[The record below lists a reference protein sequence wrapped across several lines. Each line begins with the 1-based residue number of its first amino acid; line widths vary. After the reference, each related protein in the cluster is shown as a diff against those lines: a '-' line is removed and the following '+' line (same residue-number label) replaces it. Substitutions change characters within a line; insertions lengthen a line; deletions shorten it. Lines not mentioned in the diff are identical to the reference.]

1 MNINTLGQS
10 SLALDSSDGG
20 GTSRNGA
27 SSSAVTTP
35 PFDEIYCPIYELFN
49 EPLEICN
56 SNNEYI
62 IHCCGNFRQKKLC
75 FKKRRRKIP
84 SSTASLQAHR
94 LDHHPR
100 TQMKIPVKLI

>member
-75 FKKRRRKIP
+75 FKKKENTIFHRFSSSP
-84 SSTASLQAHR
+84 SFGSPSPNTNEN
-94 LDHHPR
+94 
-100 TQMKIPVKLI
+100 T